1 MGKQIRI
8 IKSSEGNKY
17 FERNKT
23 YEYDFDF
30 KKINDL
36 ITSSNLKA
44 NSILEIGSADGR
56 VLDIYNKILKPKKL
70 FAVEL
75 SKKAIKYGKKK
86 YKKIKFFNISS
97 LQIDKIK
104 TKFDLIIC
112 GFFLY
117 QLDREQIF
125 KQFDLI
131 SNALNKNG
139 FLIIK
144 DFDPL
149 FRHSNTNA
157 YDKRLKSFKSNFD
170 NFLIE
175 SGLFELLYKHKYQ
188 DAHKKVKKKF
198 KSSSVSLSLYKKID
212 FTKSYPENL

>member
-1 MGKQIRI
+1 MGKQVQI
-8 IKSSEGNKY
+8 IKASEGNKY
-17 FERNKT
+17 FERNKI

-30 KKINDL
+30 KKINNL
-36 ITSSNLKA
+36 IKSSNLKA
-44 NSILEIGSADGR
+44 NSILEIGSANGR
-56 VLDIYNKILKPKKL
+56 ALDIYDKLLKPKKL

-75 SKKAIKYGKKK
+75 SKKAIKDGKKK

-97 LQIDKIK
+97 LQLDKIK
-104 TKFDLIIC
+104 LKFDLIIC
-112 GFFLY
+112 GHFLY

-131 SNALNKNG
+131 SNALNQNG

-149 FRHSNTNA
+149 FKHSNTNIH
-157 YDKRLKSFKSNFD
+157 DKRLKSFKSNLD
-170 NFLIE
+170 NFLVE
-175 SGLFELLYKHKYQ
+175 SGIFELLYKHKYQ
-188 DAHKKVKKKF
+188 DAHGKVKKKF
-198 KSSSVSLSLYKKID
+198 KSSSISLSLYKKID

>member
-1 MGKQIRI
+1 MDKQIQI

-17 FERNKT
+17 FERNKI

-30 KKINDL
+30 KKISNL
-36 ITSSNLKA
+36 IKSSNLKA
-44 NSILEIGSADGR
+44 NSILEIGSANGR
-56 VLDIYNKILKPKKL
+56 ALDIYSKLLKPKKL

-75 SKKAIKYGKKK
+75 SKKAIKDGKKK
-86 YKKIKFFNISS
+86 YNKIKFFNISS

-104 TKFDLIIC
+104 SKFDLIIC
-112 GFFLY
+112 GVFLY
-117 QLDREQIF
+117 QLDRKQIF

-131 SNALNKNG
+131 SNVLNENG

-149 FRHSNTNA
+149 FKHSNSNVHN
-157 YDKRLKSFKSNFD
+157 KKLKSFKSNYD

-188 DAHKKVKKKF
+188 DAHKRDKKKF

-212 FTKSYPENL
+212 FVNSYPENL